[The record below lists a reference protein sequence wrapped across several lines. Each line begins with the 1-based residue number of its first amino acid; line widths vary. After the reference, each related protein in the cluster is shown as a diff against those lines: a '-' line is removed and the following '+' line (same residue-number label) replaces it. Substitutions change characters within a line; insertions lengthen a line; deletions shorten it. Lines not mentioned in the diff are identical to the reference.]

1 MIREYDCE
9 CYDCPMAYPPILDEC
24 IEDIWCDKV
33 GGKLY
38 AFGTCGEEY
47 LECQPIQ
54 EKSKRSHGRVYRRR
68 MARKKEKRRRWL
80 IRECSSTG
88 GYIAWGGVD

>member
-47 LECQPIQ
+47 LECQPI
-54 EKSKRSHGRVYRRR
+54 
-68 MARKKEKRRRWL
+68 
-80 IRECSSTG
+80 
-88 GYIAWGGVD
+88 

>member
-54 EKSKRSHGRVYRRR
+54 EKSKRRHGRVYRRR

-88 GYIAWGGVD
+88 GYIAWGVD

>member
-38 AFGTCGEEY
+38 G
-47 LECQPIQ
+47 
-54 EKSKRSHGRVYRRR
+54 EKSYPVRQNQSV
-68 MARKKEKRRRWL
+68 KEAESFEELWNKRR
-80 IRECSSTG
+80 SSVG
-88 GYIAWGGVD
+88 